1 MSGSLSLW
9 RRLLERCSHRR
20 RIPDV
25 LWLQTLRAL
34 PFLRPWPVDDL
45 LRLRHLAEQ
54 FLGKKEFSAAGGL
67 TISDAMAVSIAAQ
80 ACLPVLK
87 LGLAPY
93 DAFVGIVVH
102 PDEVVARR
110 SVMDDDGIVP
120 VNPVY
125 AGRAILGEHVYPSL
139 HTIPHELDVDMV
151 DIFRHA
157 EAVPGVVA
165 DALACLP
172 KLRTIWM
179 QLGIS
184 HPQAANHARAQGL
197 TVIEDRCPKIEF
209 PRWR

>member
-1 MSGSLSLW
+1 MNIAVIRDYGTS
-9 RRLLERCSHRR
+9 
-20 RIPDV
+20 
-25 LWLQTLRAL
+25 
-34 PFLRPWPVDDL
+34 PVDADIS
-45 LRLRHLAEQ
+45 RIARTTRCIAIV
-54 FLGKKEFSAAGGL
+54 GMSPKETRPSWG
-67 TISDAMAVSIAAQ
+67 
-80 ACLPVLK
+80 
-87 LGLAPY
+87 
-93 DAFVGIVVH
+93 
-102 PDEVVARR
+102 VARYLKSQGYR
-110 SVMDDDGIVP
+110 IVP

-139 HTIPHELDVDMV
+139 HTIPHDLDVDMV

-197 TVIEDRCPKIEF
+197 TVIKDRCPKIEF

>member
-1 MSGSLSLW
+1 MRHSNWSNIVMPHDVASVSGFIAIVGMSPK
-9 RRLLERCSHRR
+9 E
-20 RIPDV
+20 
-25 LWLQTLRAL
+25 T
-34 PFLRPWPVDDL
+34 RPSW
-45 LRLRHLAEQ
+45 
-54 FLGKKEFSAAGGL
+54 G
-67 TISDAMAVSIAAQ
+67 
-80 ACLPVLK
+80 
-87 LGLAPY
+87 
-93 DAFVGIVVH
+93 
-102 PDEVVARR
+102 VARYLKSQGYR
-110 SVMDDDGIVP
+110 IVP

-139 HTIPHELDVDMV
+139 HTIPHDLDVDMV